1 MTYLV
6 MECHPAYAI
15 VLDQRGRMI
24 KVANMGYEEGQKVA
38 DVMEQRSQITP
49 MRMRF
54 ASIAAAAC
62 LFIALLGSGA
72 YGAFF
77 VPYGTVRMKIN
88 PDIMLSV
95 SYMNRVVGLKGLNG
109 DGGKLIEQ
117 VSFKGKH
124 AEEMTLLLAERAVDM
139 GYLSDGGIVT
149 VSADAGSSRWRQRR
163 EADIALGLEKQF
175 NGRITVEIRTGED
188 GIEENGAETG
198 TPATSTISQ
207 PDTQPAVK
215 PTIQPS
221 QPDTQPG
228 GQPEAQPEARPAAG
242 QGTAVPEQPAREEKP
257 VPESSEK
264 PDITGDKDDG
274 DHDDDDIRDD
284 DDKEDRDDGDDD
296 RDHGDDEEDDDDGRN
311 ERWDEK
317 DHYKAK
323 EHDKNR
329 KRNKKYKE
337 YDRNDQDQFE
347 NDHDDDD

>member
-38 DVMEQRSQITP
+38 DVMEQQSQITP

-95 SYMNRVVGLKGLNG
+95 SYMDRVVGLKGLNG

-124 AEEMTLLLAERAVDM
+124 AEEMALLLAERAVDM

-149 VSADAGSSRWRQRR
+149 VSADAGSSQWRQRR
-163 EADIALGLEKQF
+163 EADIATGLEKQF
-175 NGRITVEIRTGED
+175 HGRITVEIRTEED
-188 GIEENGAETG
+188 GIEEDGVEAG
-198 TPATSTISQ
+198 TPATSSVSQ
-207 PDTQPAVK
+207 PVTQPAVQ

-221 QPDTQPG
+221 QPATQPEVQTEA
-228 GQPEAQPEARPAAG
+228 QPEAQPEVQPEAQPAAG
-242 QGTAVPEQPAREEKP
+242 QGTAAPDLPVREEKP

-264 PDITGDKDDG
+264 PDMTGDKDEG
-274 DHDDDDIRDD
+274 DHDDDIRDD
-284 DDKEDRDDGDDD
+284 DEEDRDEDDD
-296 RDHGDDEEDDDDGRN
+296 KDDDDDDGRN
-311 ERWDEK
+311 ERRDEK
-317 DHYKAK
+317 DHDKAK